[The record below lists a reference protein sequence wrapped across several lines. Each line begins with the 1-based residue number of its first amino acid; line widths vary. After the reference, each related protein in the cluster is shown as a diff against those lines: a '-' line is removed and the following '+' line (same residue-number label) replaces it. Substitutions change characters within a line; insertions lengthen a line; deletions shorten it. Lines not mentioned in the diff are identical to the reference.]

1 MKVLFTS
8 FLLAILFPL
17 FSIAQEYSTSVT
29 LTSQTDEILTLQSI
43 ALAEKKKTAEDMAIR
58 SAFYTLLYRGVN
70 GYNNGKPMVQHD
82 NKYYTDKL
90 LTTRYGMFVRQSTP
104 LAETVRET
112 NSKKYKAMVEV
123 NIMIKSL
130 VKDMVFEK
138 VMDNPLSE
146 QTMEDTKEEIGLPS
160 ITVVPYK
167 HDEDTYKQILQN
179 DFDRRIAVSRVQNG
193 FNQLGVTTVDFEA
206 RLESILRSQD
216 FNVGTERNMESRL
229 LQYTGA
235 DVYVIV
241 DLKKDINTQLGSR
254 VSLIMKAYE
263 TASGNILA
271 TRQDWTNRF
280 LTSDLDKLCVY
291 AVDDQLKGFLADIAV
306 NFARAVKD
314 GTSVVLR
321 ISRGKGST
329 TTLSSP
335 VGNSGT
341 ALSSSIRHWVRTHS
355 QNGRYHLQGVVD
367 NEMVFDDVKIPAKDE
382 DGLPMDAAQFGDNLL
397 FYISETL
404 GVKCQIKVDGKT
416 IYITLT

>member
-193 FNQLGVTTVDFEA
+193 FNPLGVTTVDF
-206 RLESILRSQD
+206 
-216 FNVGTERNMESRL
+216 
-229 LQYTGA
+229 
-235 DVYVIV
+235 
-241 DLKKDINTQLGSR
+241 
-254 VSLIMKAYE
+254 
-263 TASGNILA
+263 
-271 TRQDWTNRF
+271 
-280 LTSDLDKLCVY
+280 
-291 AVDDQLKGFLADIAV
+291 
-306 NFARAVKD
+306 
-314 GTSVVLR
+314 
-321 ISRGKGST
+321 
-329 TTLSSP
+329 
-335 VGNSGT
+335 
-341 ALSSSIRHWVRTHS
+341 
-355 QNGRYHLQGVVD
+355 
-367 NEMVFDDVKIPAKDE
+367 
-382 DGLPMDAAQFGDNLL
+382 
-397 FYISETL
+397 
-404 GVKCQIKVDGKT
+404 
-416 IYITLT
+416 